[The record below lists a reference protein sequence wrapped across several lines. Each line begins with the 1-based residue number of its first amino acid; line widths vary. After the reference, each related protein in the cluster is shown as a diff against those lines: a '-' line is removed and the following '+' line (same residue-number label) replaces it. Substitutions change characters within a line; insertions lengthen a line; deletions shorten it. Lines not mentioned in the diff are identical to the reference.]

1 MKRQNLIRNA
11 HFLGPRV
18 RNLRKRNNLTMEDLS
33 ARCVK
38 ENADHAP
45 SVSYLSMIER
55 GKRFPSAEMLDVIA
69 SVFQKNAEWFLVEI
83 PDDETIL
90 PETGTSGGLRGMP
103 MEPGFLF
110 NKEILQIAIPELLSQ
125 AGVTGRQFGHLLIR
139 AHQER
144 NQNNFPELERAAEG
158 IGGKQLPLTLGA
170 VEDFAK
176 KVGIQV
182 IWFDKLS
189 KSQAVKLGVR
199 DNTFVRSYFEKPNK
213 VHLNKVL
220 QQHPVRHKY
229 DLAVYILSLIHIS
242 EPTRPY

>member
-1 MKRQNLIRNA
+1 MYKRQ
-11 HFLGPRV
+11 
-18 RNLRKRNNLTMEDLS
+18 
-33 ARCVK
+33 
-38 ENADHAP
+38 
-45 SVSYLSMIER
+45 
-55 GKRFPSAEMLDVIA
+55 
-69 SVFQKNAEWFLVEI
+69 
-83 PDDETIL
+83 
-90 PETGTSGGLRGMP
+90 GTSGGLRGMP

-229 DLAVYILSLIHIS
+229 DLAVYIGHMVLHNGDGIKTPMIADRRQSGQRS
-242 EPTRPY
+242 ETLRIDDCLLYTSPSPRD